1 MLASLQPPPSTKAV
15 SSEELMAWVR
25 LRRRRVLVVDDS
37 QTYRMVLGALLE
49 KVGFEVTL
57 ADSGIAAINMIS
69 NAEDI
74 PDVVLMDM
82 SMPDIDG
89 AAATRRIRALPPP
102 RGKVVIVGVT
112 GNTSPEDRA
121 RCIAAGMNDFLL
133 KPAGRVQLL
142 SILMR
147 HVA

>member
-1 MLASLQPPPSTKAV
+1 MLASLQPPPSVKAA

-37 QTYRMVLGALLE
+37 PTYRMVLGALLE

-57 ADSGIAAINMIS
+57 ADSGAAAIAAVGG
-69 NAEDI
+69 AVEV
-74 PDVVLMDM
+74 PDAILMDV

-89 AAATRRIRALPPP
+89 AAATRRIRALPGS

-121 RCIAAGMNDFLL
+121 RCIAAGMTDFLL

-147 HVA
+147 HIS